1 MSLGSGQIE
10 APSEHDSVVE
20 AAVDVGVVAL
30 AGTAAETAKPTD
42 TLPRYPTPISR
53 HEVLSPL
60 HESREPFVQVDP
72 FFFSVCPSVVNASW
86 FRRRMSGHF

>member
-20 AAVDVGVVAL
+20 VAVDVGLVAL
-30 AGTAAETAKPTD
+30 ARTAADSAKPPD
-42 TLPRYPTPISR
+42 KLPRYSTLLSR

-60 HESREPFVQVDP
+60 HESRESLVQADP
-72 FFFSVCPSVVNASW
+72 FSLVLARVL
-86 FRRRMSGHF
+86 